1 MQSNWKALV
10 RPDFIEKEE
19 LGPTYGKFVA
29 RPLERGFGITLG
41 NALRRILLSSLQ
53 GAAICGLR
61 VDGVLHEFS
70 TIPDVSEDVTEIV
83 LNLKAMQVWLDGE
96 SEATARID
104 VKGPATVTGADI
116 EGDSSLR
123 ILSPEKVICTVGAGG
138 RFQAELY
145 VRNGKGYVTSDK
157 IKEAAAFPVDVI
169 PLDAVFSPVRKAT
182 FAVTDARVGDN
193 ADCDRL
199 VLEVETNGGV
209 NPEDAVAYAAKI
221 LKDQLSVFV
230 NFQEADEDQIV
241 EEQLVIDPRVNDN
254 LYKNVDE
261 LELSVRAA
269 NCLENAGIRYIGEL
283 VQRTESELLKTKNFG
298 RKTLNEIKDLLS
310 EMGLHL
316 GMKIDAFDPG
326 NLKDYKRTEL

>member
-1 MQSNWKALV
+1 MQSNWKALI
-10 RPDFIEKEE
+10 RPDFVEKEE

-29 RPLERGFGITLG
+29 RPLERGFGTTLG
-41 NALRRILLSSLQ
+41 NALRRVLLSSLQ
-53 GAAICGLR
+53 GAAICGFR
-61 VDGVLHEFS
+61 VNGVLHEFS

-96 SEATARID
+96 GEAVARID

-116 EGDSSLR
+116 QGDSSLR
-123 ILSPEKVICTVGAGG
+123 ILSPERVICTVGAGG
-138 RFQAELY
+138 HFQAELFI
-145 VRNGKGYVTSDK
+145 RSGKGYVTSDK
-157 IKEAAAFPVDVI
+157 IKSVAGFPLDVI
-169 PLDAVFSPVRKAT
+169 PIDAIFSPVRRAT
-182 FAVTDARVGDN
+182 FAVTDTRVGEN
-193 ADCDRL
+193 AECDRL

-230 NFQEADEDQIV
+230 NFQEVDEEQAV
-241 EEQLVIDPRVNDN
+241 EEPTAVDPRLNEN

-283 VQRTESELLKTKNFG
+283 VMKTESELLKTKNFG

-316 GMKIDAFDPG
+316 GMKIDGFDPA
-326 NLKDYKRTEL
+326 NLKDYKRNEL